1 MTEFARDAYS
11 RNGQSLLDTIAVVH
25 PCIISTLMKRV
36 ESAVGSVG
44 EVRGGEGRGG
54 EGRGEA
60 GRDGTRRRKG
70 GRENQPLTHKHYT
83 CFSELYPAVQ
93 RAASE
98 LVGA

>member
-60 GRDGTRRRKG
+60 GRDGTGRDGTGRDGTGRDETEE
-70 GRENQPLTHKHYT
+70 GREG
-83 CFSELYPAVQ
+83 EPAIN
-93 RAASE
+93 S
-98 LVGA
+98 